1 MKLKINATAL
11 NQSTQFEVSLMS
23 SQKEIKTRIAS
34 VSSTMKITSAMKM
47 VASAKLHKAQKN
59 SETFVPYQRKLETM
73 LRNFLS
79 TETTFTSPYAAVRE
93 VRRVAIVAVS
103 SNSSL
108 CGAFNST
115 VIRETNRIIDE
126 YQSLGRENI
135 LVFPVGKKVYD
146 ACRKRGLTVENL
158 NHYIDNP
165 QYESATAFADRLME
179 LFVGGKVDKVE
190 LVYQH
195 CKSTSTQQLV
205 RTEFLPIALEAAAD
219 GVALATDYIVEPSK
233 REILDELLPK
243 VLRLKI
249 YAMLLD
255 SYAAE
260 QAARTVAMQVATD
273 NANDLLQELTIQY
286 NKSRQQ
292 AITNE
297 LLDIIGGAQQ

>member
-1 MKLKINATAL
+1 
-11 NQSTQFEVSLMS
+11 MS

-59 SETFVPYQRKLETM
+59 SETFVPYQRKLEAM

-79 TETTFTSPYAAVRE
+79 TETTFTSPYAEARAE
-93 VRRVAIVAVS
+93 VRRVAVVAVS

-115 VIRETNRIIDE
+115 VIREMNRVIDE
-126 YQSLGRENI
+126 YQPLGGGNVI
-135 LVFPVGKKVYD
+135 VFPIGKKVYD
-146 ACRKRGLTVENL
+146 ACRKRGLEVENL
-158 NHYIDNP
+158 SRCIDNP
-165 QYESATAFADRLME
+165 QYEAATAFADRLME
-179 LFVGGKVDKVE
+179 LFVSGKVDRVE
-190 LVYQH
+190 LIFQH

-205 RTEFLPIALEAAAD
+205 RTEFLPIKLEAGAD
-219 GVALATDYIVEPSK
+219 GAALSADYIVEPSK

-273 NANDLLQELTIQY
+273 NANELLQELTIQY

-297 LLDIIGGAQQ
+297 LLDIIGGSQQ

>member
-1 MKLKINATAL
+1 
-11 NQSTQFEVSLMS
+11 MS
-23 SQKEIKTRIAS
+23 SQKEIKTRITS

-115 VIRETNRIIDE
+115 VIREMNRIIDE

-135 LVFPVGKKVYD
+135 IVFPVGKKVYD
-146 ACRKRGLTVENL
+146 ACRKRGLAVENL
-158 NHYIDNP
+158 NRYIDNP
-165 QYESATAFADRLME
+165 QYEAATAFADRLME
-179 LFVGGKVDKVE
+179 LFVSGKVDKVE

-205 RTEFLPIALEAAAD
+205 RTDFLPIKLEMGAD
-219 GVALATDYIVEPSK
+219 SVALATDYIVEPSK

>member
-1 MKLKINATAL
+1 
-11 NQSTQFEVSLMS
+11 MS

-59 SETFVPYQRKLETM
+59 SETFIPYQGKLETM

-79 TETTFTSPYAAVRE
+79 TETSFTSPYAEQRE
-93 VRRVAIVAVS
+93 VRRVAIVVVS

-108 CGAFNST
+108 CGAFNAN
-115 VIRETNRIIDE
+115 VIRELDKVLESYKSFDKDDLIVLPI
-126 YQSLGRENI
+126 
-135 LVFPVGKKVYD
+135 GKKVYD
-146 ACRKRGLTVENL
+146 ACRKRNLQVENL
-158 NHYIDNP
+158 GRYIDNP
-165 QYESATAFADRLME
+165 QYDLATELANTLMQMFIE
-179 LFVGGKVDKVE
+179 KQVDKVE

-195 CKSTSTQQLV
+195 CKSTSTQQII
-205 RTEFLPIALEAAAD
+205 RIDYLPISLQFDSEQSAAHE
-219 GVALATDYIVEPSK
+219 VDYIVEPSK
-233 REILDELLPK
+233 QEILSDLLPK

-249 YAMLLD
+249 YSLLLD

-260 QAARTVAMQVATD
+260 QAARTVAMQIATD
-273 NANDLLQELTIQY
+273 NANDLLQDLTIQY

-297 LLDIIGGAQQ
+297 LLDIIGGAQV

>member
-1 MKLKINATAL
+1 
-11 NQSTQFEVSLMS
+11 MS

-59 SETFVPYQRKLETM
+59 SETFIPYQGKLETM

-79 TETTFTSPYAAVRE
+79 TETSFTSPYAEQRE
-93 VRRVAIVAVS
+93 VRRVAIVVVS

-108 CGAFNST
+108 CGAFNAN
-115 VIRETNRIIDE
+115 VIRELDKVLESYKSFDKDDLIVLPI
-126 YQSLGRENI
+126 
-135 LVFPVGKKVYD
+135 GKKVYD
-146 ACRKRGLTVENL
+146 ACRKRNLQVENL
-158 NHYIDNP
+158 GRYIDNP
-165 QYESATAFADRLME
+165 QYDLATELANTLMQMFIE
-179 LFVGGKVDKVE
+179 KQVDKVE

-195 CKSTSTQQLV
+195 CKSTSTQQII
-205 RTEFLPIALEAAAD
+205 RIDYLPISLQFDSEQSAAHE
-219 GVALATDYIVEPSK
+219 VDYIVEPSK
-233 REILDELLPK
+233 QEILSDLLPK

-249 YAMLLD
+249 YSMLLD

-260 QAARTVAMQVATD
+260 QAARTVAMQIATD
-273 NANDLLQELTIQY
+273 NANDLLQDLTIQY

-297 LLDIIGGAQQ
+297 LLDIIGGAQV